1 MPFRE
6 RTSTLLHGRTH
17 GPRADTADD
26 LTTVSGEVPGEEA
39 SDLVALAEAEA
50 AEAEAVAAAARAR
63 ARAIRLRR
71 QAEAAARSGTSAAP
85 EAPAA
90 ALDDPA
96 DPGPKAVT
104 ATPDT
109 EVPDTEV
116 PDIEVPDIE
125 VTDAGAE
132 TVAKGDADTPE
143 VEQGKRRRIRRPSWL
158 SATRIAVSA
167 ALVILV
173 AALAAS
179 GYMVWHHRQA
189 VSEAQRGAEFAA
201 AARQGVVSLM
211 SLDFNKA
218 QEDVQRI
225 IDNSTGRFRE
235 DFQAQAEDF
244 ASVAQES
251 KVITEATVN
260 STAVQSMSEDSAVVL
275 VAATSRITNTTGA
288 RQEPRTWRLS
298 VELEREGDRIKM
310 SSVEFVP

>member
-17 GPRADTADD
+17 GRRADTADD
-26 LTTVSGEVPGEEA
+26 LTPI
-39 SDLVALAEAEA
+39 SDGDAPNLVELAEAEA
-50 AEAEAVAAAARAR
+50 AEAEAVAAAAKAR
-63 ARAIRLRR
+63 ARALRLRQ
-71 QAEAAARSGTSAAP
+71 QAEAAARAGTPVATTAPDVPATETVTPGDESDAA
-85 EAPAA
+85 EDATGAGR
-90 ALDDPA
+90 A
-96 DPGPKAVT
+96 DEAVT
-104 ATPDT
+104 D
-109 EVPDTEV
+109 
-116 PDIEVPDIE
+116 
-125 VTDAGAE
+125 
-132 TVAKGDADTPE
+132 
-143 VEQGKRRRIRRPSWL
+143 EQGRSPRRIRRPSWL
-158 SATRIAVSA
+158 SVKRFAVSA
-167 ALVILV
+167 ALLV
-173 AALAAS
+173 LLAALTAS

-189 VSEAQRGAEFAA
+189 ESQAQRSAEFSA

-218 QEDVQRI
+218 EEDVQRI
-225 IDNSTGRFRE
+225 IDNSTGQFRE

-260 STAVQSMSEDSAVVL
+260 STAVQSMTDDSAIVL

-310 SSVEFVP
+310 SRVEFVP